1 MSNITNNNQNI
12 QNNIQ
17 AKISFRKD
25 MKILRMNLPGID
37 KSLKGHNYKYQDFN
51 DIVEEIENVT
61 KKHNLELDFFQNAT
75 FTHDPYGR
83 VHVVRTTFYA
93 QALGM
98 KNHLIH
104 QCLQKVYNG
113 TMKMG
118 LKM

>member
-1 MSNITNNNQNI
+1 MNNISINNNQENI

-25 MKILRMNLPGID
+25 MKTL
-37 KSLKGHNYKYQDFN
+37 S
-51 DIVEEIENVT
+51 
-61 KKHNLELDFFQNAT
+61 
-75 FTHDPYGR
+75 
-83 VHVVRTTFYA
+83 
-93 QALGM
+93 M

-104 QCLQKVYNG
+104 QCLQKIYNG